1 MNSVHLRTLTQLV
14 DSINLLALL
23 QLTIPVLALL
33 QLPIPV
39 TASKKLPMFALID
52 ADRSRDHPEIPSG

>member
-14 DSINLLALL
+14 DSINLL
-23 QLTIPVLALL
+23 QLPIPVLALL

-39 TASKKLPMFALID
+39 TAAKKLPMFVLID
-52 ADRSRDHPEIPSG
+52 ADRSRDHPEIPSC